1 MADAEGSHQALGRA
15 VIFLG
20 PPGAGKGTQAVEV
33 ARQYRIKHLSTGDML
48 RDMIARKTPLGLEV
62 EPILKSGRLV
72 PDEKVLQIVE
82 HSITQD
88 DCKHGFVLDGFPRT
102 LPQAVGLD
110 EILRRCGWERP
121 LVVNFVLDPKL
132 LMRRLTGR
140 RICKLCG
147 EVYNVFER
155 PPKVAGRCDA
165 DGGEL
170 VQRPDD
176 REEVIAQ
183 RLKTYE
189 AQTRPLEEYYRGRGA
204 LVDLDGAA
212 KPAEVAA
219 QLSRILRAW

>member
-1 MADAEGSHQALGRA
+1 MADPEGSHEALGRA

-20 PPGAGKGTQAVEV
+20 PPGAGKGTQAVAV
-33 ARQYRIKHLSTGDML
+33 ARQYGIKHLSTGDML

-110 EILRRCGWERP
+110 EIIRRCGWERP

-147 EVYNVFER
+147 EVYNVHER
-155 PPKVAGRCDA
+155 PPQVAGRCDA

-170 VQRPDD
+170 V
-176 REEVIAQ
+176 
-183 RLKTYE
+183 
-189 AQTRPLEEYYRGRGA
+189 
-204 LVDLDGAA
+204 
-212 KPAEVAA
+212 
-219 QLSRILRAW
+219 